1 MSDDL
6 KKQAALAA
14 LDEIRSGMV
23 VGLGTGSTATH
34 FIRALGEKVRTGIK
48 VVAIPTSEQSR
59 RLAEEV
65 GIPLTT
71 FKEHVDIDVTVDG
84 ADEVSPHLDLIKG
97 LGGALVREKIVAH
110 ASKRVII
117 VVDESKLVRHLGAKT
132 VIPVEVISLAADRVV
147 VQLRQL
153 GGEAVVR
160 EKNGQAFI
168 SDNGNTILDWSH
180 GVIDDPAALE
190 KQLKGMTGVVD
201 SGIFA
206 GVTSAVIVAASSGI
220 RKIIRGQTHN
230 SPN

>member
-1 MSDDL
+1 VSDEL

-14 LDEIRSGMV
+14 LDEVRSGMV

-34 FIRALGEKVRTGIK
+34 FIRGLGDKVRSGMK

-59 RLAEEV
+59 QLAEEV

-71 FKEHVDIDVTVDG
+71 FRDHPDIDITVDG

-117 VVDESKLVRHLGAKT
+117 VVDESKLVRQLGTKT
-132 VIPVEVISLAADRVV
+132 VIPVEVITLATDRIII
-147 VQLRQL
+147 QLRQL
-153 GGEAVVR
+153 GGEAGVR
-160 EKNGQAFI
+160 EKNGKPFV
-168 SDNGNTILDWSH
+168 SDNGNTILDWKH
-180 GVIDDPAALE
+180 GVIENPAALE
-190 KQLKGMTGVVD
+190 KQLKGMTGVID

-206 GVTSAVIVAASSGI
+206 GVANSVIVAASSGI
-220 RKIIRGQTHN
+220 RKLGR
-230 SPN
+230 